1 LTAPRPSLEELYRL
15 HAPAA
20 FRRARRM
27 LGDEADAH
35 EVVQDVFVSMLQH
48 PEQYQGKSS
57 LATYLYSAV
66 THACLNRIR
75 SRRTR
80 ERLSARATLP
90 PAAAEPIDAERRL
103 LLHAALRELPDVL
116 AQVAI
121 YYYMDELTQDE
132 IGQIIG
138 CSRRQVGTLLARLSE
153 HPAYKELSACS

>member
-1 LTAPRPSLEELYRL
+1 LSAPGRSLEELYRL

-35 EVVQDVFVSMLQH
+35 EVVQDVFVSLLQQS
-48 PEQYQGKSS
+48 EQYAERSS

-90 PAAAEPIDAERRL
+90 PAGAEPIDPERRL
-103 LLHAALRELPDVL
+103 LLHSALRELPELL
-116 AQVAI
+116 AQVAV
-121 YYYMDELTQDE
+121 YYYMDELTHDE
-132 IGQIIG
+132 IARIIG
-138 CSRRQVGTLLARLSE
+138 CSRRQVGKLLARLSA
-153 HPAYKELSACS
+153 HPAHEEWSRCS

>member
-1 LTAPRPSLEELYRL
+1 MSAPARNLEELYRL

-35 EVVQDVFVSMLQH
+35 EVVQDVFVSLLQR
-48 PEQYQGKSS
+48 PDQYEGKSA

-66 THACLNRIR
+66 TNACLNRIR

-80 ERLSARATLP
+80 ERLSERASLP
-90 PAAAEPIDAERRL
+90 PGSLEPIDAERRL
-103 LLHAALRELPDVL
+103 VLHAALRELPDLL

-121 YYYMDELTQDE
+121 YYYVDELTQDE
-132 IGQIIG
+132 IGEIIG
-138 CSRRQVGTLLARLSE
+138 CSRRQVGKLLARLST
-153 HPAYKELSACS
+153 HSIHKELSACS

>member
-1 LTAPRPSLEELYRL
+1 LKESDPNLEQLYRL

-35 EVVQDVFVSMLQH
+35 EVVQDVFVSLLQQ
-48 PEQYQGKSS
+48 PEQYAGRSS

-75 SRRTR
+75 GRRTR

-90 PAAAEPIDAERRL
+90 PAGAEPIDAERRL
-103 LLHAALRELPDVL
+103 VLHEVLRELL

-121 YYYMDELTQDE
+121 YYYVDELTHDE
-132 IGQIIG
+132 IGQIVG
-138 CSRRQVGTLLARLSE
+138 CSRRQVGKLLARLSS
-153 HPAYKELSACS
+153 HPAHKELSACS